1 MNLRQKVFLI
11 VDENNKE
18 GTGSRIFNISIVVL
32 IILNVI
38 AIILESF
45 QDLKDLY
52 EKQFYI
58 FEVFSVAI
66 FTIEYILRLWT
77 AKYKYPDKNEVN
89 ALLTYIFSPYALID
103 LFAILPFYLPFL
115 IHVDL
120 RFIRIF
126 RLLRIIRI
134 FKLGRY
140 SKSLKLII
148 NVFKE
153 KRSDLGVTIFVTFI
167 LLVIASTIMYY
178 LEHDK
183 QPEAFPNII
192 ASFWWAIAT
201 LTTVGYGDVYPI
213 TGWGKFIS
221 SIIALLGIGMVA
233 LPTGILSAAFMDK
246 MKDEKQP
253 EKQKDNN
260 KPNKIICPY
269 CGHEIEN

>member
-1 MNLRQKVFLI
+1 MSIRQRVFLI
-11 VDENNKE
+11 VDENNKKE
-18 GTGSRIFNISIVVL
+18 TASRIFNISIVVL

-115 IHVDL
+115 IHADL

-126 RLLRIIRI
+126 RLFRITRI

-148 NVFKE
+148 EVFKE
-153 KRSDLGVTIFVTFI
+153 KKSDLGVTIFVTFI

-183 QPEAFPNII
+183 QPQAFPNII

-221 SIIALLGIGMVA
+221 SIIALLGIVVIA

-246 MKDEKQP
+246 IKDEKQQ
-253 EKQKDNN
+253 EKQGDNN
-260 KPNKIICPY
+260 NPNKIICPF